1 MASTSL
7 ASCTPGRSASQGMEE
22 DTGTLCFTVSI
33 HTGTPS
39 RHPHPP
45 DDVPC
50 IWDQVLSWAHVVLFP
65 LASLL
70 LSLGSVLALLLRSF
84 HTRQTSP
91 LPGCQFLSLS
101 LPD

>member
-45 DDVPC
+45 MTSP
-50 IWDQVLSWAHVVLFP
+50 AF
-65 LASLL
+65 
-70 LSLGSVLALLLRSF
+70 GTKSF
-84 HTRQTSP
+84 HGLMWSCFL
-91 LPGCQFLSLS
+91 LPPSFCL
-101 LPD
+101 